1 MSAGPENITIQR
13 MTQDDIEET
22 ARLEKLCF
30 SDPWAKENFR
40 EELKHR
46 FSIPLVVRSGQTI
59 IGYMCLWHIE
69 DQMEIA
75 NFAVSP
81 DFRRRGIG
89 REMMEKVLWEAN
101 ERGCTSLILSV
112 RESNLPAIGLYTSH
126 GFVERHRR
134 KGYYREPDE
143 DAIVMVK
150 KLPVSR

>member
-1 MSAGPENITIQR
+1 MLAGLENITIQR
-13 MTQDDIEET
+13 MTQDDIEEI
-22 ARLEKLCF
+22 ARLEKSSF

-59 IGYMCLWHIE
+59 IGYICLWHIE

-89 REMMEKVLWEAN
+89 REMMERVLWEAG
-101 ERGCTSLILSV
+101 ERGCRNLILSV
-112 RESNLPAIGLYTSH
+112 RESNRPAIELYTSC
-126 GFVERHRR
+126 GFEEAYR
-134 KGYYREPDE
+134 KRNYYRQPAE
-143 DAIVMVK
+143 DAVIMVK
-150 KLPVSR
+150 KL